1 MLVPVRPLSDLS
13 PGDAVRVESDGAG
26 HSGPAVAVFCTDH
39 GLFAV
44 DDSCT
49 HQDAALSDGWLEGCW
64 IECPLHAA
72 LFDLRTGEPD
82 GFPADGP
89 VRTHAVVVVDGVV
102 HVELPEDRRA
112 AA

>member
-1 MLVPVRPLSDLS
+1 
-13 PGDAVRVESDGAG
+13 
-26 HSGPAVAVFCTDH
+26 
-39 GLFAV
+39 
-44 DDSCT
+44 
-49 HQDAALSDGWLEGCW
+49 LEGCW